1 MGEVTEKIYC
11 CDRDDN
17 NNALAAAIIA
27 GNNRRDD
34 TFPNSKTGY
43 LGALGEWQEVCNN
56 KNVINGAMY
65 LIGGIDFNIVSYWS
79 STQYSSNYDSWMFTW
94 YYGYSYG
101 NRRDHALC
109 VRAFCQLS
117 NNQNT

>member
-34 TFPNSKTGY
+34 TFSNGKIGY
-43 LGALGEWQEVCNN
+43 LGALGEWQAVYNN
-56 KNVINGAMY
+56 ITKVNSAMS
-65 LIGGIDFNIVSYWS
+65 LIGGTAININYHWT
-79 STQYSSNYDSWMFTW
+79 STQYSSFYSWSLSWNYGF
-94 YYGYSYG
+94 YYQDKHSDL
-101 NRRDHALC
+101 N
-109 VRAFCQLS
+109 VRAFCSLS